1 MTWNKIGNIPS
12 FISNESEQRDADGC
26 NAAKYQSTVY
36 KTKRK
41 LIYTPIHN
49 QIQQLQKLVHLLP
62 ISKSNPTRPT
72 NPNTLMAG
80 VSQAISISI
89 SISTTTPTPS
99 SFHFHAHK
107 PPLFPLPHPNLS
119 ISARR
124 NRHSHCCRCT
134 LNSDH
139 PSLNWDWN
147 RWCRHFSQIEQAE
160 NFASVLKFQLDDA
173 IEKED
178 FQEAVK
184 LKSALVEATSK
195 DTVAE
200 IMDQLKSAIDD
211 ERYHDASRLCKC
223 SGSGLVGW
231 WVGYSK
237 ASDDPFGRIIHISPG
252 MGRFIG
258 KTYSPRQLM
267 TASTGTPIFEIYV
280 VKNADDTYHMQVVY
294 LQQAK
299 GKLRRNPQSISVKGP
314 SKPEVENAS
323 SVDVQEPEEKV
334 ERNDEKNSN
343 TEGATEEGIKSVIHF
358 LKEKIPG
365 LKVRVMNVRVEEE
378 AAENNDSIKQLM
390 EEDSDKTGSSE
401 NHEEEVNNLDEPD
414 EVTLERDGDAT
425 EEEKD
430 LEMKLF
436 IGGVVHNN
444 EDTPVKDE
452 FIRLPAEIKDMEKDS
467 FVFHFANRNL
477 DYGMREDKVP
487 NIKVAALSA
496 KGISE
501 LMPPEVL
508 HAFWSSDKVSSKVAR
523 SMRDIVKHAVN
534 QAQKKTRLSEDTYF
548 SRITCSRG
556 DSDPFDGLY
565 VGAFGPYGMEIVQL
579 RRKFGHW
586 NEVDDEN
593 NTSDVGFFEY
603 VEAVKLTGDFNVP
616 AGQVTFRAKIGRGNR
631 NINRGMYPDDLG
643 VVASYKGQGKVAD
656 FGYRHTKWIDG
667 ELLQLNGRGMGPYI
681 KGADLGFLYLVPEQS
696 ILVLFHRL
704 KLPH

>member
-1 MTWNKIGNIPS
+1 M
-12 FISNESEQRDADGC
+12 A
-26 NAAKYQSTVY
+26 V
-36 KTKRK
+36 
-41 LIYTPIHN
+41 
-49 QIQQLQKLVHLLP
+49 
-62 ISKSNPTRPT
+62 
-72 NPNTLMAG
+72 AG
-80 VSQAISISI
+80 VSQAIS
-89 SISTTTPTPS
+89 STTATRTPS
-99 SFHFHAHK
+99 CIDFHSKKPFLLGLAHS
-107 PPLFPLPHPNLS
+107 PQPNLS

-124 NRHSHCCRCT
+124 SRNTHCCRCT
-134 LNSDH
+134 LNSDDT
-139 PSLNWDWN
+139 SLSWDWN
-147 RWCRHFSQIEQAE
+147 RWCRHFSDIEQAE

-178 FQEAVK
+178 FEEAVK
-184 LKSALVEATSK
+184 LNRALSEATSK

-223 SGSGLVGW
+223 TGSGLVGW

-258 KTYSPRQLM
+258 KSYSPRQLM
-267 TASTGTPIFEIYV
+267 RASTGTPIFEIYV

-294 LQQAK
+294 LRQAK
-299 GKLRRNPQSISVKGP
+299 GKSRRNPQSIPAKGP

-323 SVDVQEPEEKV
+323 SVEVQEPEEKI

-343 TEGATEEGIKSVIHF
+343 IEGVTEEGIKSVINF

-365 LKVRVMNVRVEEE
+365 LKVKVMNVNVEEE

-390 EEDSDKTGSSE
+390 EEDSNESGSSE

-414 EVTLERDGDAT
+414 AVTLERDGDVT

-430 LEMKLF
+430 FEMKLF

-452 FIRLPAEIKDMEKDS
+452 FIRLPAEIKNIEKDS
-467 FVFHFANRNL
+467 FVFHFASGNV
-477 DYGMREDKVP
+477 DYGIKEDKIP
-487 NIKVAALSA
+487 NIKVAALA
-496 KGISE
+496 AQGISE
-501 LMPPEVL
+501 LMPPDVAN
-508 HAFWSSDKVSSKVAR
+508 AFWSSDKVSSKVSK
-523 SMRDIVKHAVN
+523 SMRDIVRVAMS
-534 QAQKKTRLSEDTYF
+534 QAQKRTRLSGDTNF
-548 SRITCSRG
+548 SRIICSRG

-565 VGAFGPYGMEIVQL
+565 VGAFGPYGMEIVHL

-586 NEVDDEN
+586 NEVNNEN

-603 VEAVKLTGDFNVP
+603 VEAVKLTGDLNVP

-631 NINRGMYPDDLG
+631 NTNRGMYPDDLG
-643 VVASYKGQGKVAD
+643 VVASYKGQGRIAD
-656 FGYRHTKWIDG
+656 YGYRNPKWVEG
-667 ELLQLNGRGMGPYI
+667 ELLQLNGKGMGPYM
-681 KGADLGFLYLVPEQS
+681 KGADLGFLYVVPEQS
-696 ILVLFHRL
+696 FLVLFHRL
-704 KLPH
+704 KLPE